1 MLDKFGEYRD
11 LWVEELEVED
21 LPSPLVE
28 EPLNLLDI
36 GSCFRERGS

>member
-11 LWVEELEVED
+11 LWVEVED